1 MVILNSDLKA
11 IAILAY
17 QSLIAEVQLAPKPG
31 LVDPESNGAHD
42 DMDYPLFLKSIAALK
57 AYLLAYI
64 EAGYQSTSD
73 QQLFLTLRQIGQDAE
88 KQMLLA
94 TSQINT
100 HKGANFSY
108 AFILGAIGRAG
119 QTLTLSKLVEQNFKP
134 VFEIIRNMTKG
145 LVSRDFSQITDKT
158 QLSYGEQ
165 LYVEY
170 GFTGIRGEAEAGYPS
185 LEYIALPTL
194 QKYRM
199 LPEDDRH
206 LLLML
211 TLMTEVQ
218 DMNLVHRGGI
228 DGWQMVQKVA
238 AEILQETDDMVLV
251 RRKLRQF
258 DAQLIEAHLSPGGT
272 ADLLSLGIFLERLKY
287 SMATQKA

>member
-1 MVILNSDLKA
+1 MNSDLKA

-211 TLMTEVQ
+211 TLITEVQ

>member
-1 MVILNSDLKA
+1 MNSDLKA

-185 LEYIALPTL
+185 LEYVALPTL

>member
-1 MVILNSDLKA
+1 MNSDLKA

-145 LVSRDFSQITDKT
+145 LVSRDFSQMTDKT

-185 LEYIALPTL
+185 LEYVALPTL

>member
-1 MVILNSDLKA
+1 MNSDLKA

-134 VFEIIRNMTKG
+134 VFKIIRNMTKG

-185 LEYIALPTL
+185 LEYVALPTL

>member
-1 MVILNSDLKA
+1 MNSDLKA

-145 LVSRDFSQITDKT
+145 LVSRDFSQMTDKT

-170 GFTGIRGEAEAGYPS
+170 GFTGMRGDAEAGYPS

>member
-1 MVILNSDLKA
+1 
-11 IAILAY
+11 
-17 QSLIAEVQLAPKPG
+17 
-31 LVDPESNGAHD
+31 
-42 DMDYPLFLKSIAALK
+42 
-57 AYLLAYI
+57 
-64 EAGYQSTSD
+64 
-73 QQLFLTLRQIGQDAE
+73 
-88 KQMLLA
+88 MLLA

-108 AFILGAIGRAG
+108 ALILGAIGRAS
-119 QTLTLSKLVEQNFKP
+119 QTLTLSELVNLNFKP
-134 VFEIIRNMTKG
+134 VFEMVRDMTKG
-145 LVSRDFSQITDKT
+145 LVSRDFSQIASKV

-185 LEYIALPTL
+185 LEYVALPTL

-206 LLLML
+206 LILML

-228 DGWQMVQKVA
+228 DGWQMVQKA
-238 AEILQETDDMVLV
+238 ATVILQETDNMLLV
-251 RRKLRQF
+251 KRKLRQL
-258 DAQLIEAHLSPGGT
+258 DTELIEAHISPGGT
-272 ADLLSLGIFLERLKY
+272 ADLLSLGIFFERLIQY
-287 SMATQKA
+287 SMRIKKA

>member
-1 MVILNSDLKA
+1 M
-11 IAILAY
+11 AILAY
-17 QSLIAEVQLAPKPG
+17 QSLVSEVQLAPKPG
-31 LVDPESNGAHD
+31 LVDPDSNGAHD

-57 AYLLAYI
+57 VYLVAYI
-64 EAGYQSTSD
+64 EAGYQSTSE
-73 QQLFLTLRQIGQDAE
+73 QQLFLALRQIGQEAE
-88 KQMLLA
+88 NQMLLA
-94 TSQINT
+94 TNQINT

-108 AFILGAIGRAG
+108 ALILGAIGRAS
-119 QTLTLSKLVEQNFKP
+119 QTLTLSELVNLNFKP
-134 VFEIIRNMTKG
+134 VFAIVRDMTKG
-145 LVSRDFSQITDKT
+145 LVSRDFSQIASKV

-185 LEYIALPTL
+185 LEYVALPTL

-206 LLLML
+206 LILML

-228 DGWQMVQKVA
+228 DGWQMVQKA
-238 AEILQETDDMVLV
+238 ATVILQETDNMLLV
-251 RRKLRQF
+251 KRKLRQL
-258 DAQLIEAHLSPGGT
+258 DTELIEAHLSPGGT
-272 ADLLSLGIFLERLKY
+272 ADLLSLGIFFERLIQY
-287 SMATQKA
+287 SMRIKKA

>member
-1 MVILNSDLKA
+1 MNSDLKA

-145 LVSRDFSQITDKT
+145 LVSRDFSQMTDKT

-185 LEYIALPTL
+185 LEYVALPTL

-228 DGWQMVQKVA
+228 DGLQMVQKVA

-251 RRKLRQF
+251 ERKLRQF
-258 DAQLIEAHLSPGGT
+258 DTQLIEAHLSPGGT
-272 ADLLSLGIFLERLKY
+272 ADLLSLGIFFERLTQY

>member
-1 MVILNSDLKA
+1 MNSDLKA

-31 LVDPESNGAHD
+31 LVDPESNGGHD

>member
-1 MVILNSDLKA
+1 MNSDLKA

-108 AFILGAIGRAG
+108 ALILGAIGRAS
-119 QTLTLSKLVEQNFKP
+119 QTLTLSELVNLNFKP
-134 VFEIIRNMTKG
+134 VFEIVRDMTKG
-145 LVSRDFSQITDKT
+145 LVSRDFSQIASKV

-185 LEYIALPTL
+185 LEYVALPTL

-206 LLLML
+206 LILML

-228 DGWQMVQKVA
+228 YGWQMVQKA
-238 AEILQETDDMVLV
+238 ATVILQETDNMLLV
-251 RRKLRQF
+251 KRKLRQL
-258 DAQLIEAHLSPGGT
+258 DTELIEAHISPGGT
-272 ADLLSLGIFLERLKY
+272 ADLLSLGIFFERLIQY
-287 SMATQKA
+287 SMRIKKA

>member
-1 MVILNSDLKA
+1 M
-11 IAILAY
+11 
-17 QSLIAEVQLAPKPG
+17 QLAPKPG

-145 LVSRDFSQITDKT
+145 LVSRDFSQMTDKT

>member
-1 MVILNSDLKA
+1 MNSDLKA

>member
-1 MVILNSDLKA
+1 LNSDLKA

>member
-1 MVILNSDLKA
+1 MNSDLKA

-145 LVSRDFSQITDKT
+145 LVSRDFSQMTDKT

>member
-1 MVILNSDLKA
+1 MNSDLKA

-17 QSLIAEVQLAPKPG
+17 QSLVSEVQLAPKPG
-31 LVDPESNGAHD
+31 LVDPDSNGAHD

-57 AYLLAYI
+57 VYLLAYI
-64 EAGYQSTSD
+64 EAGYQSTSE
-73 QQLFLTLRQIGQDAE
+73 QQLFLALRQIGQEAE
-88 KQMLLA
+88 NQMLLA
-94 TSQINT
+94 TNQINT

-108 AFILGAIGRAG
+108 ALILGAIGRAS
-119 QTLTLSKLVEQNFKP
+119 QTLTLSELVNLNFKP
-134 VFEIIRNMTKG
+134 VFEIVRDMTKG
-145 LVSRDFSQITDKT
+145 LVSRDFSQIASKV

>member
-1 MVILNSDLKA
+1 MNSDLKA

-17 QSLIAEVQLAPKPG
+17 QSLVSEVQLAPKPG
-31 LVDPESNGAHD
+31 LVDPDSNGAHD

-57 AYLLAYI
+57 VYLVAYI
-64 EAGYQSTSD
+64 EAGYQSTSE
-73 QQLFLTLRQIGQDAE
+73 QQLFLALRQIGQEAE
-88 KQMLLA
+88 NQMLLA
-94 TSQINT
+94 TNQINT

-108 AFILGAIGRAG
+108 ALILGAIGRAS
-119 QTLTLSKLVEQNFKP
+119 QTLTLSELVNLNFKP
-134 VFEIIRNMTKG
+134 VFAIVRDMTKG
-145 LVSRDFSQITDKT
+145 LVSRDFSQIASKV

-185 LEYIALPTL
+185 LEYVALPTL

-206 LLLML
+206 LILML

-228 DGWQMVQKVA
+228 DGWQMVQKA
-238 AEILQETDDMVLV
+238 ATVILQETDNMLLV
-251 RRKLRQF
+251 KRKLRQL
-258 DAQLIEAHLSPGGT
+258 DTELIEAHLSPGGT
-272 ADLLSLGIFLERLKY
+272 ADLLSLGIFFERLIQY
-287 SMATQKA
+287 SMRIKKA

>member
-1 MVILNSDLKA
+1 MNSDLKA

-17 QSLIAEVQLAPKPG
+17 QSLVSEVQLAPKPG
-31 LVDPESNGAHD
+31 LVDPDSNGAHD

-57 AYLLAYI
+57 VYLVAYI
-64 EAGYQSTSD
+64 EAGYQSTSE
-73 QQLFLTLRQIGQDAE
+73 QQLFLALRQIGQEAE
-88 KQMLLA
+88 NQMLLA
-94 TSQINT
+94 TNQINT

-108 AFILGAIGRAG
+108 ALILGAIGRAS
-119 QTLTLSKLVEQNFKP
+119 QTLTLSELVNLNFKP
-134 VFEIIRNMTKG
+134 VFAIVRDMTKG
-145 LVSRDFSQITDKT
+145 LVSRDFSQIASKV

-185 LEYIALPTL
+185 LEYVALPTL

-206 LLLML
+206 LILML

-228 DGWQMVQKVA
+228 DGWQMVQKA
-238 AEILQETDDMVLV
+238 ATVILQETDNMLLV
-251 RRKLRQF
+251 KRKLRQL
-258 DAQLIEAHLSPGGT
+258 DTELIEAHLSPGGT
-272 ADLLSLGIFLERLKY
+272 ADLLSLGIFFERLIQY
-287 SMATQKA
+287 SMRI

>member
-1 MVILNSDLKA
+1 MNSDLKA

-42 DMDYPLFLKSIAALK
+42 DMDYPLFLKSIVALK

-64 EAGYQSTSD
+64 EVGYQSTSD

-108 AFILGAIGRAG
+108 AFILGAIGRVG